1 MYAIIGAGIG
11 GLTTA
16 LAFEKLNIPYHLYE
30 KAEDINA
37 IGAGIWLAPN
47 ALKVYEWLGILD
59 QVKNAG
65 NSIDRITIA
74 TADLQT
80 ITDSKQDEAKEEY
93 GYSTVAIHRAELQKV
108 LANNVASSNIS
119 WGKGL
124 KSYTETKEGV
134 ELQFLDATT
143 TIANYLI
150 GADGINSVVRKQ
162 LFPKSKIRYSGQTCW
177 RGVTNFKLPEDY
189 NHRGIEMWGKQT
201 RFGISKLSADKT
213 SWFAVAKSKPF
224 LTDNKETLKEDLLN
238 EYKKYAN
245 VVTNLIANTNIDAI
259 LRNDIIDLKPIKKW
273 HTNRV
278 CLLGDA
284 GHATTPNMG
293 QGGAQ
298 AIEDAYFLSKIIAT
312 NTTDSPFKEFQ
323 KVRYKKVNSI
333 VNQSWITGKVAHLG
347 FGSKIRNMVFKNL
360 PKSLIDKKM
369 HFVYRL
375 DNE

>member
-1 MYAIIGAGIG
+1 
-11 GLTTA
+11 
-16 LAFEKLNIPYHLYE
+16 
-30 KAEDINA
+30 AEDINA

-59 QVKNAG
+59 QVKNVG

-80 ITDSKQDEAKEEY
+80 LTDSKQDEAKEEY

-143 TIANYLI
+143 TIVNYLI

-298 AIEDAYFLSKIIAT
+298 AIEDAYFLSKIIAA

>member
-80 ITDSKQDEAKEEY
+80 LTDSKQDEAKEEY

-119 WGKGL
+119 WEKGL

-143 TIANYLI
+143 TIVNYLI

-245 VVTNLIANTNIDAI
+245 VVTDLIANTNIDAI

>member
-80 ITDSKQDEAKEEY
+80 LTDSKQDEAKEEY

-143 TIANYLI
+143 TIVNYLI

-259 LRNDIIDLKPIKKW
+259 LRNDIIDLKPMKKW

-298 AIEDAYFLSKIIAT
+298 AIEDAYFLSKIIAK

>member
-65 NSIDRITIA
+65 NSIDRIIIA

-80 ITDSKQDEAKEEY
+80 LTDSKQDEAKEEY

-119 WGKGL
+119 WEKGL

-143 TIANYLI
+143 TIVNYLI

-245 VVTNLIANTNIDAI
+245 VVTDLIANTNIDAI
-259 LRNDIIDLKPIKKW
+259 LRNDIIDLKPIKIW

>member
-80 ITDSKQDEAKEEY
+80 LTDSKQDEAKEEY

-143 TIANYLI
+143 TIVNYLI

>member
-80 ITDSKQDEAKEEY
+80 LTDSKQDEAKEEY

-298 AIEDAYFLSKIIAT
+298 AIEDAYFLSKIIAA
-312 NTTDSPFKEFQ
+312 NTKDSPFKEFQ

>member
-59 QVKNAG
+59 QIKDTG

-74 TADLQT
+74 TADLKPL
-80 ITDSKQDEAKEEY
+80 TDSRQDEAKQEY

-124 KSYTETKEGV
+124 KSYTETKEGI

-143 TIANYLI
+143 ANVSYLI
-150 GADGINSVVRKQ
+150 AADGINSVVRKQ
-162 LFPKSKIRYSGQTCW
+162 LFPESKIRYSGQTCW
-177 RGVTNFKLPEDY
+177 RGVTNFILPEDY

-201 RFGISKLSADKT
+201 RFGISKLSTDKT
-213 SWFAVAKSKPF
+213 SWFAVANSKPF
-224 LTDNKETLKEDLLN
+224 LTDNRKTLKEDLLK
-238 EYKKYAN
+238 EYNNYAN
-245 VVTNLIANTNIDAI
+245 VVTDLIANTNIDAI

-284 GHATTPNMG
+284 AHATTPNMG

-298 AIEDAYFLSKIIAT
+298 AIEDAYFLSKIITT

>member
-30 KAEDINA
+30 KAENINA

-59 QVKNAG
+59 QIKEAG

-74 TADLQT
+74 TADLKSL
-80 ITDSKQDEAKEEY
+80 TDSKQDEAKEEY

-124 KSYTETKEGV
+124 KSYTETKESV
-134 ELQFLDATT
+134 ALQFLNATT
-143 TIANYLI
+143 TNVSYLI
-150 GADGINSVVRKQ
+150 AADGINSVIRKQ
-162 LFPKSKIRYSGQTCW
+162 LFPESKIRYSGQTCW
-177 RGVTNFKLPEDY
+177 RGVTDFKLPEEF
-189 NHRGIEMWGKQT
+189 NHRGLEMWGKQT
-201 RFGISKLSADKT
+201 RFGISKLSKDKT
-213 SWFAVAKSKPF
+213 SWFAVVKSKPF
-224 LTDNKETLKEDLLN
+224 LTDDKATLKEDLL
-238 EYKKYAN
+238 KKYN
-245 VVTNLIANTNIDAI
+245 DYTSVVKDLIANTDTSNI

-273 HTNRV
+273 YSNKV

-298 AIEDAYFLSKIIAT
+298 AIEDAYFLAKIIAEKKT
-312 NTTDSPFKEFQ
+312 ENAFEEFQ
-323 KVRYKKVNSI
+323 KVRYKKVSSI

-347 FGSKIRNMVFKNL
+347 FGSIIRNMVFKNL

-369 HFVYRL
+369 HYVYKL

>member
-80 ITDSKQDEAKEEY
+80 LTDSKQDEAKEEY

-224 LTDNKETLKEDLLN
+224 LTDNKETLKEDLLK

-245 VVTNLIANTNIDAI
+245 VVTDLIANTNIDAI

>member
-65 NSIDRITIA
+65 NSINRITIA

-80 ITDSKQDEAKEEY
+80 LTDSKQDEAKEEY

-143 TIANYLI
+143 TIVNYLI

>member
-80 ITDSKQDEAKEEY
+80 LTDSKQDEAKEEY

-143 TIANYLI
+143 TIVNYLI

-224 LTDNKETLKEDLLN
+224 LTDNKETLKEDLLK

-245 VVTNLIANTNIDAI
+245 VVTDLIANTNIDAI

>member
-11 GLTTA
+11 GVTTA

-74 TADLQT
+74 TEDLQT
-80 ITDSKQDEAKEEY
+80 LTDSKQDEAKEEY

-119 WGKGL
+119 WEKGL

-143 TIANYLI
+143 TIVNYLI

-245 VVTNLIANTNIDAI
+245 VVTDLIANTNIDAI

>member
-59 QVKNAG
+59 QIKNAG

-80 ITDSKQDEAKEEY
+80 LTDSKQDEAKEEY

-134 ELQFLDATT
+134 ELRFLDT
-143 TIANYLI
+143 TITNVDYLI
-150 GADGINSVVRKQ
+150 AADGINSVVRKQ

-177 RGVTNFKLPEDY
+177 RGVTNFKLPKDY

-224 LTDNKETLKEDLLN
+224 LIDNKETLKEDLLK

-245 VVTNLIANTNIDAI
+245 VVTDLIENTNIDTI

-312 NTTDSPFKEFQ
+312 NTTDNPFKEFQ

>member
-59 QVKNAG
+59 QIKDTG

-74 TADLQT
+74 TADLKPL
-80 ITDSKQDEAKEEY
+80 TDSRQYEAKEEY

-124 KSYTETKEGV
+124 KSYTETKEGI

-143 TIANYLI
+143 ANVSYLI
-150 GADGINSVVRKQ
+150 AADGINSVVRKQ
-162 LFPKSKIRYSGQTCW
+162 LFPESKIRYSGQTCW
-177 RGVTNFKLPEDY
+177 RGVTNFILPEDY

-201 RFGISKLSADKT
+201 RFGISKLSTDKT
-213 SWFAVAKSKPF
+213 SWFAVANSKPF
-224 LTDNKETLKEDLLN
+224 LTDNRKTLKEDLLK
-238 EYKKYAN
+238 EYNNYAN
-245 VVTNLIANTNIDAI
+245 VVTDLIANTNIDAI

-273 HTNRV
+273 HTNRI

-284 GHATTPNMG
+284 AHATTPNMG

-347 FGSKIRNMVFKNL
+347 FGSKIRNMVFKNF

>member
-74 TADLQT
+74 TEDLQT
-80 ITDSKQDEAKEEY
+80 LTDSKQDEAKEEY

-119 WGKGL
+119 WEKGL

-143 TIANYLI
+143 TIVNYLI

-245 VVTNLIANTNIDAI
+245 VVTDLIANTNIDAI

>member
-80 ITDSKQDEAKEEY
+80 LTDSKQDEAKEEY

-143 TIANYLI
+143 TIVNYLI

-245 VVTNLIANTNIDAI
+245 VVTDLIANTNIDAI

>member
-80 ITDSKQDEAKEEY
+80 LTDSKQDEAKEEY

-245 VVTNLIANTNIDAI
+245 VVTDLIANTNIDAI